1 MLFNSIGCFV
11 QSPPFTLPHFNKIEA
26 SLLYLV
32 SSQCIE
38 LSLITATLDIL
49 LTKWWTHFS
58 TGRKV
63 VKATHGFKRSVA
75 MRTRA
80 INTKA
85 VNFLLSACCIE
96 AFNFTIWSCSLK
108 KRQDKIFKAVYFVM
122 LRCESAGCWIEIP
135 PPLKTGQHGLTHRID
150 IVG

>member
-58 TGRKV
+58 TGKKV
-63 VKATHGFKRSVA
+63 VKATHGLIGSLA

-80 INTKA
+80 INTEA
-85 VNFLLSACCIE
+85 VIFLLSAFCIE
-96 AFNFTIWSCSLK
+96 AFNFKNLVLFVEK
-108 KRQDKIFKAVYFVM
+108 GQDKNFKAVYFVL
-122 LRCESAGCWIEIP
+122 LRCEYAGFWIEIP
-135 PPLKTGQHGLTHRID
+135 TPLKTGRHGLTHRIW
-150 IVG
+150 I